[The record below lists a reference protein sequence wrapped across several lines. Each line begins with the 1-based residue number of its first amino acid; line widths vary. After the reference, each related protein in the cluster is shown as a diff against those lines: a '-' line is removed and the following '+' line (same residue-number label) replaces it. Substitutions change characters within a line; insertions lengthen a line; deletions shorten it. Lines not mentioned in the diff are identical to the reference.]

1 MQQNWSRKG
10 TPWIWLNAAAV
21 ALSLLLV
28 GSLLAFIM
36 VQSIGVF
43 WPSEASGHFG
53 HKVWLYLQN
62 WWQFLSGSS
71 VEGGIFPA
79 ILGTVLMVLLMSIL
93 VTPLGVFAAVYMHEY
108 AKDGPFIR
116 LIRVAVHN
124 LAGVPSIVYGVFGLG
139 FFVYFLG
146 GSIDNLFYS
155 DRLPTPTF
163 GTPGLLWVSLTLA
176 LLTLPVVIVAT
187 EQGLAGIPK
196 SLRLGCFALGATKAE
211 VMWRIVLPQASPAMV
226 TALML
231 AIARAAGEVAP
242 LVFVGVV
249 GSAPALPI
257 STEFPYLQLQQQIMS
272 LGMHIYD
279 AGMQSP
285 AAQSAEPLVFASAL
299 VLIVLI
305 FMLNFAAYRF
315 RKRLNLRYRN
325 RAAAES

>member
-1 MQQNWSRKG
+1 MLANWFRQG
-10 TPWIWLNAAAV
+10 TPWIWLNAGAV

-28 GSLLAFIM
+28 GGLLAFIV

-43 WPSEASGHFG
+43 WPGDMQGNISN
-53 HKVWLYLQN
+53 KLLQYLVN

-71 VEGGIFPA
+71 ADGGIFPA
-79 ILGTVLMVLLMSIL
+79 ILGTVLMVLLMSVL
-93 VTPLGVFAAVYMHEY
+93 VTPLGVLAAVYLHEY
-108 AKDGPFIR
+108 AKEGPLLR

-124 LAGVPSIVYGVFGLG
+124 LAGVPSIVFGVFGLG

-146 GSIDNLFYS
+146 GSIDNLFYRDS
-155 DRLPTPTF
+155 LPTPTF

-196 SLRLGCFALGATKAE
+196 NLRLGCFALGATKAE
-211 VMWRIVLPQASPAMV
+211 VIWKIVLPQASPAMV

-249 GSAPALPI
+249 KSAPSLPL
-257 STEFPYLQLQQQIMS
+257 SSEFPYLQLQQKITS
-272 LGMHIYD
+272 LSMHIYD
-279 AGMQSP
+279 AGLQSP
-285 AAQSAEPLVFASAL
+285 DAQRAEPLVFASVL
-299 VLIVLI
+299 VLITLI
-305 FMLNFAAYRF
+305 FIMNLTAYRL
-315 RKRLNLRYRN
+315 RKRLNSRYRHQSVS
-325 RAAAES
+325 E

>member
-1 MQQNWSRKG
+1 E
-10 TPWIWLNAAAV
+10 PWIWLNAGAA

-28 GSLLAFIM
+28 ASLLIFIM

-43 WPSEASGHFG
+43 WPAELPGHVG
-53 HKVWLYLQN
+53 DKLLHYLAN

-71 VEGGIFPA
+71 SEGGIFPA
-79 ILGTVLMVLLMSIL
+79 ILGTVLMVLLMSVL
-93 VTPLGVFAAVYMHEY
+93 VTPLGVLAAVYLHEY
-108 AKDGPFIR
+108 AKEGPLLR
-116 LIRVAVHN
+116 LVRVAVHN
-124 LAGVPSIVYGVFGLG
+124 LAGVPSIIFGVFGLG

-146 GSIDNLFYS
+146 GSIDALFYPAS
-155 DRLPTPTF
+155 LPTPTF

-196 SLRLGCFALGATKAE
+196 NLRLGCFALGATKAE
-211 VMWRIVLPQASPAMV
+211 VIWKIVLPQASPAMV

-249 GSAPALPI
+249 KSAPALPL
-257 STEFPYLQLQQQIMS
+257 SSEFPYLQLQQKITS

-279 AGMQSP
+279 AGLQSP
-285 AAQSAEPLVFASAL
+285 DAQRAEPLVFASAL
-299 VLIVLI
+299 VLITLI
-305 FMLNFAAYRF
+305 FILNLLAYRL
-315 RKRLNLRYRN
+315 RKRLAFRYRN
-325 RAAAES
+325 RPASE